1 MSNAIPYVV
10 VEHTATAGVVG
21 KRVVTEHASKK
32 AAHTYAKELRAAGKS
47 AYAHNRADAIKFGL
61 ITHTGA

>member
-10 VEHTATAGVVG
+10 VEHTGPG
-21 KRVVTEHASKK
+21 KQVVTEHAGKK
-32 AAHTYAKELRAAGKS
+32 AAHTYAKELRASGKS
-47 AYAHNRADAIKFGL
+47 AYAHKRADAIKFGL

>member
-1 MSNAIPYVV
+1 
-10 VEHTATAGVVG
+10 VVG
-21 KRVVTEHASKK
+21 KRVVTEHAGKK

-47 AYAHNRADAIKFGL
+47 AYAHKRADAIKFGL